1 MSRQME
7 RILFGFCTARQ
18 CESLFLFALSEG
30 SSEAGGIVNR
40 NGKVLQV
47 LRLPFQNQSE
57 PPGECEASG
66 KYVAVHDL
74 AGICHYRQ
82 CDWLRHLPGQAIP
95 SSRGGITL
103 QQFPV
108 IKAR

>member
-7 RILFGFCTARQ
+7 RILFGLCTARQ
-18 CESLFLFALSEG
+18 RESLIFFARSEG
-30 SSEAGGIVNR
+30 SNEAGGIANR
-40 NGKVLQV
+40 NGKVLRV

-57 PPGECEASG
+57 PRRECERLENMWQFTIWQASVTTG
-66 KYVAVHDL
+66 NVIGC
-74 AGICHYRQ
+74 GIYQ
-82 CDWLRHLPGQAIP
+82 DK
-95 SSRGGITL
+95 RGSITL